1 MDVSLMKFFLL
12 LLSIILT
19 LTACTV
25 AYQQPPYKPAN
36 VKNTVNSY
44 DSTISATDYSKD
56 KTCLSSNAKT
66 TGKLNIDKSASVY
79 ESIGAFEINTS
90 EYLLFQPCEMI
101 SQAYDFCKTTPRSVD
116 NCVAGLMHSNNFHP
130 EKLQDKE
137 KLMLQRKE
145 EQAHKEAQAKK
156 EEQAKRA
163 EEQAKRAEIARQLKE
178 YSTYICN
185 NERECKRAFTF
196 TQIFIS
202 ENSDRKIQIATDTVI
217 ETYGGGVFSM
227 KAVKTPLAGSKE
239 KIELFCDI
247 CGAMFYPKYH
257 FFMNTNMQGFK

>member
-1 MDVSLMKFFLL
+1 MKFFLL

-25 AYQQPPYKPAN
+25 AYQQPPYKAAN

-66 TGKLNIDKSASVY
+66 TGKLTIDKSASVY

-130 EKLQDKE
+130 EKL
-137 KLMLQRKE
+137 
-145 EQAHKEAQAKK
+145 
-156 EEQAKRA
+156 QAKRA

-217 ETYGGGVFSM
+217 ETYGGSAFSM

-247 CGAMFYPKYH
+247 CGAIFYPKYH